1 MSLLKS
7 MLIHSE
13 KLFSLKSH
21 SPCLLKDILV
31 ISLIWLLESQPTSN
45 SLKNHAILLTSL
57 SEPYVI
63 DYSHNMP
70 LLLFLTLM
78 LLIYVTKPL
87 LTPKIY
93 QLMPKINSLKP
104 LPNSLLSNTD
114 LIPDK
119 LKEMVNT
126 LPGLPSM
133 LNIPPVFPLV
143 KMLSTLLL
151 PSPEVP
157 SSSNSKE
164 ELRVLLTDSN
174 K

>member
-1 MSLLKS
+1 
-7 MLIHSE
+7 
-13 KLFSLKSH
+13 
-21 SPCLLKDILV
+21 
-31 ISLIWLLESQPTSN
+31 
-45 SLKNHAILLTSL
+45 
-57 SEPYVI
+57 
-63 DYSHNMP
+63 
-70 LLLFLTLM
+70 
-78 LLIYVTKPL
+78 
-87 LTPKIY
+87 
-93 QLMPKINSLKP
+93 MPKINSLK
-104 LPNSLLSNTD
+104 LLLNSLLSNTD
-114 LIPDK
+114 SILDK

-126 LPGLPSM
+126 LPGLNLM